1 VAKPIPLV
9 APVIT
14 MTCSFSRFSLIFMAP
29 PEWFLA
35 LASPGKRSAWQT
47 RTLRVTPE
55 VEFSPI
61 EGDLGAG

>member
-1 VAKPIPLV
+1 
-9 APVIT
+9 